1 MAFKILNFKEPF
13 KNILLNT
20 SQNKIIPLLFLFIYL
35 IDYYSCI
42 TNKSYQI
49 SLFFLYDFKTNKIL
63 QFYLFWFKII
73 NSSLFWDYHTFLFF
87 VSNSAIF
94 IWRIYSLII
103 ILKILS
109 HNEQRSRY
117 CRSYCF
123 DSRQHFLRSR
133 FKEDWCLRTM
143 EINFR
148 NPLRCL
154 RINVQK
160 IDLRKEP
167 FSHWITQCR

>member
-1 MAFKILNFKEPF
+1 MC
-13 KNILLNT
+13 
-20 SQNKIIPLLFLFIYL
+20 IIFNYL
-35 IDYYSCI
+35 IDYYSCL
-42 TNKSYQI
+42 TNESYQI
-49 SLFFLYDFKTNKIL
+49 SLFFLFSFKTNETL
-63 QFYLFWFKII
+63 YSYLFLFKII
-73 NSSLFWDYHTFLFF
+73 NSSLFWDYLTILFF
-87 VSNSAIF
+87 ASNSAIF

-117 CRSYCF
+117 CRSYRI
-123 DSRQHFLRSR
+123 DSCQHFLCSR
-133 FKEDWCLRTM
+133 IKEDWCLRTM

-148 NPLRCL
+148 NPLRCW